1 MNENFSSLYPKNVFE
16 STAVHAQP
24 SSDGVFLHTSAEPVE
39 VQPCMNNTEIRQI
52 TENYQSFI
60 SKFSHEVRNPLTLIC
75 SSLQLLE
82 KDHPELSDDTLW
94 TQIQQD
100 IQATLRLLKDV
111 SSLNSQKS
119 VHKAQLSVSRFL
131 NSVAASVAPLM
142 RSSDISF
149 TVSYSPLLASSML
162 FGDEI
167 RLREAL
173 TNLLVNAVEAV
184 NTSRTSAQAP
194 SDRTSA
200 QAPSD
205 RTSAQA
211 PSEIVLSADKT
222 GSNVSIHVRDNGP
235 GIPNEYLETLFD
247 PFVTHKPNG
256 TGLGLNI
263 VRTIAQQ
270 HNGSVSVTT
279 RTHPS
284 HSYTDFCLCI
294 PLEASCP
301 AAATYEFRIAPPA
314 VRSACG

>member
-1 MNENFSSLYPKNVFE
+1 MSENFSSLYSKNVFE
-16 STAVHAQP
+16 STTVHAQP

-119 VHKAQLSVSRFL
+119 VHKAQLSVPRFL
-131 NSVAASVAPLM
+131 NSVASSVAPLM

-184 NTSRTSAQAP
+184 NTS
-194 SDRTSA
+194 
-200 QAPSD
+200 

>member
-1 MNENFSSLYPKNVFE
+1 
-16 STAVHAQP
+16 
-24 SSDGVFLHTSAEPVE
+24 
-39 VQPCMNNTEIRQI
+39 
-52 TENYQSFI
+52 
-60 SKFSHEVRNPLTLIC
+60 
-75 SSLQLLE
+75 
-82 KDHPELSDDTLW
+82 
-94 TQIQQD
+94 
-100 IQATLRLLKDV
+100 
-111 SSLNSQKS
+111 
-119 VHKAQLSVSRFL
+119 
-131 NSVAASVAPLM
+131 M

-184 NTSRTSAQAP
+184 NTSRTSAQ
-194 SDRTSA
+194 T
-200 QAPSD
+200 
-205 RTSAQA
+205 

>member
-194 SDRTSA
+194 S
-200 QAPSD
+200 
-205 RTSAQA
+205 
-211 PSEIVLSADKT
+211 EIVLSADKT